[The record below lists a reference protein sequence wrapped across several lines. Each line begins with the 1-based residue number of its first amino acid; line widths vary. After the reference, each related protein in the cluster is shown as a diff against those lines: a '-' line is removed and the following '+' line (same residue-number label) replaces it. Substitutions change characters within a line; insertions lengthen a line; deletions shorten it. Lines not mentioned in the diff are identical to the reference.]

1 MILSVVDSLVSAR
14 TSVKAL
20 VLAKKG
26 DLRAIQKLVLASS
39 FPTLFLGAHNLS
51 FPWIYVW
58 TPLGI
63 SHCRV
68 GFNALHEHPKWL

>member
-26 DLRAIQKLVLASS
+26 DLRAIQTLVLASS
-39 FPTLFLGAHNLS
+39 FPSLFLEAHNLKS
-51 FPWIYVW
+51 
-58 TPLGI
+58 
-63 SHCRV
+63 
-68 GFNALHEHPKWL
+68 